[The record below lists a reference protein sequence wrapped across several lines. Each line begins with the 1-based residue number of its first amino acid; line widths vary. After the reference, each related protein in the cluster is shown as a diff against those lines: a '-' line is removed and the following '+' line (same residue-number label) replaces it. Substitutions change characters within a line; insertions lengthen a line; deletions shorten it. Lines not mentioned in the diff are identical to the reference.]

1 MHAIF
6 TNQIPDILHFN
17 DKGIYRSINPFH
29 ATGLFYET
37 SKNLWYEMMECFKV
51 LLMSSHSMT
60 EAATGGVL

>member
-51 LLMSSHSMT
+51 LLRAHIQ
-60 EAATGGVL
+60 